1 MLCLYIEITLMKL
14 REKNSRLNQ
23 LDRLLRWEG
32 MLNNARIREIL
43 GLSMIRVSE
52 CIREFRETHPSWLQL
67 DTKTKSF
74 MPTNDFYRS
83 LQGRD
88 DIREEDSTSLI
99 GYLEM
104 ANMRNALLEGDDG
117 GVVWSAHK
125 ELGVPDPKTFSL
137 LFRAAKER
145 KVVEIQYRS
154 MKNPTPHV
162 RTLSPHSIVRAGRR
176 WHTRAYCHEVQEF
189 RDFALGRIAKPILL
203 DESTQAKGKSEDDA
217 WNLIVKVRLIAHP
230 DLSREQAEIIQTEYF
245 RNTAGMVETCRAAL
259 LSYFIQEMRVAI
271 DVTKQTPPDYQ
282 IAVENAQ
289 EVSRWLFQK

>member
-1 MLCLYIEITLMKL
+1 MKL

-32 MLNNARIREIL
+32 MLSNARIREVL
-43 GLSMIRVSE
+43 GLSTIRVSE

-83 LQGRD
+83 LHKFGDLFED
-88 DIREEDSTSLI
+88 DATSLN
-99 GYLEM
+99 GYLDM
-104 ANMRNALLEGDDG
+104 VSMCNAVMDDDDG
-117 GVVWSAHK
+117 RNVVWSAHRA
-125 ELGVPDPKTFSL
+125 LGTPDPKTFSL
-137 LFRAAKER
+137 LVRAAKEG
-145 KVVEIQYRS
+145 KVIEVMYRS
-154 MKNPTPHV
+154 MNNPTPHV
-162 RTLSPHSIVRAGRR
+162 RTLSPHSVVRAGRR
-176 WHTRAYCHEVQEF
+176 WHTRAYCYEVQEF
-189 RDFALGRIAKPILL
+189 RDFALGRIAKPVLL
-203 DESTQAKGKSEDDA
+203 DESWKKKGKEEDDA
-217 WNLIVKVRLIAHP
+217 WNSLVKVRLIAHP

-245 RNTAGMVETCRAAL
+245 RGTAGMVETCRAAL